1 PLPSNTR
8 EELLRRLAPA
18 RRQPDFLRTP
28 IWTQWLKWVV
38 PATALAVF
46 AAIVITYAKPEIKP
60 APATALAAA
69 AAPLQADKV
78 ELDRQLVAQF
88 EAVGRLPDGRPVR
101 FRCAQ
106 WMDDLLVHDSADGLV
121 LKRTAPRLEIVPLGF
136 ETY

>member
-1 PLPSNTR
+1 VKMR
-8 EELLRRLAPA
+8 EELLKGLSVERRPVGSGSAAIL
-18 RRQPDFLRTP
+18 
-28 IWTQWLKWVV
+28 TQWLKWLV
-38 PATALAVF
+38 PATALVAL
-46 AAIVITYAKPEIKP
+46 AGIVMIYAKPKVKP
-60 APATALAAA
+60 SPAATLAA

-78 ELDRQLVAQF
+78 EIDRQLLAQF

-121 LKRTAPRLEIVPLGF
+121 LKRTAPRLEIVPIGF